1 MPENTGTPWTRPEI
15 EAIVAEYMAM
25 LQTELTGGRIV
36 KAERNRALQ
45 ELTGR
50 SRGSIEYKHQNISA
64 VMSEFG
70 LPFVRGYKPARNY
83 QRALFEA
90 VDAHLRA
97 RGLHDS
103 LAATASMG
111 VASPSDLVYQPAPI
125 LSSVQK
131 RIDPDIHTIIR
142 RFDPAV
148 RDARARALGEA
159 GELFV
164 FQAEQNWLSSN
175 GRDDLAAKVRWVAK
189 EDGDGAGFDIL
200 SFSRRGEERWLEVKT
215 TNGPPTTPFWI
226 SENERRVSEDNP
238 DTFRLTRLFDFSR
251 QPGAFRLKPPL
262 TNHLRLLPSQ
272 YRATF

>member
-1 MPENTGTPWTRPEI
+1 MPENAGTPWSRPEI
-15 EAIVAEYMAM
+15 EAIVADYLAM
-25 LQTELTGGRIV
+25 LQAELTGGAIV
-36 KAERNRALQ
+36 KAEHNRALQ
-45 ELTGR
+45 ALTGR
-50 SRGSIEYKHQNISA
+50 SHGSIEYKHQNISA

-70 LPFVRGYKPARNY
+70 LPFIRGYKPARNY

-97 RGLHDS
+97 LGLHDS
-103 LAATASMG
+103 LANTASMG

-125 LSSVQK
+125 LSDKQK
-131 RIDPDIHTIIR
+131 KIDPDIHTIIR

-159 GELFV
+159 GEAFV

-200 SFSRRGEERWLEVKT
+200 SFSRRGRERWLEVKT
-215 TNGPPTTPFWI
+215 TNGPPSTPFWI
-226 SENERRVSEDNP
+226 SENERRVSEHNP
-238 DTFRLTRLFDFSR
+238 DAFRLTRLFDFSR

-262 TNHLRLLPSQ
+262 TNHLCLLPSQ

>member
-15 EAIVAEYMAM
+15 EAIVADYMAM

-64 VMSEFG
+64 VMLEFG

-83 QRALFEA
+83 QRALFET

-97 RGLHDS
+97 HGLHDS
-103 LAATASMG
+103 LAYTASMG

-125 LSSVQK
+125 LSTEQK
-131 RIDPDIHTIIR
+131 KIDPDIHTIIR
-142 RFDPAV
+142 RFDPALH
-148 RDARARALGEA
+148 DARARALGEA

-164 FQAEQNWLSSN
+164 FQAERNWLSSN
-175 GRDDLAAKVRWVAK
+175 GRDDLAARVRWVAK

-238 DTFRLTRLFDFSR
+238 DAFRLTRLFDFSR